1 MRILIRLMLINII
14 VRYEKEKSEENEKVQ
29 KGSSQL
35 FGTKI
40 ILRIKKR
47 SFKQTFSVSKRK
59 KFEQNK
65 KEVVGNV
72 IKWEE

>member
-59 KFEQNK
+59 KFE
-65 KEVVGNV
+65 
-72 IKWEE
+72 